1 MDLAGLPG
9 TAEPPRHLCGS
20 WAVPECGLR
29 MGSFA
34 GSHVVGKTLGNFE
47 IVGMLGRGGMGVV
60 YKAIDQ
66 RLQRFVAL
74 KFLGETY
81 KEEGARKRFLRE
93 ARAISA
99 LNHPNI
105 VTIYDIVDEEGELYI
120 VMELVEGQSL
130 RELISG
136 GSGLRVQTA
145 LDYAQQIAEGLGAA
159 HASGIVH
166 RDLKPGNVIITAKS
180 RVKILDFGLAKIE
193 KTASSGLEVT
203 QSMLTKTD
211 AFLGTV
217 AYASPE
223 QSRGRGIDHRTDIFS
238 LGVMLHEMLT
248 GERPFQGESMVE
260 LVCAINYEP
269 PKLLRASK
277 PGLSADL
284 ESIVAK
290 MLEKR
295 PEDRFQSMEE
305 VLKVLRDRAPGQDP
319 TVTLTSLRP
328 ILSGP
333 PVPGSERTSIGVL
346 LFKSLSN
353 DEDDEFL
360 AAGISSEIIRAL
372 SGIPGVRVPSQLA
385 SFRARPQEEGM
396 SLRDMARSLNCR
408 YILTGSLRR
417 AGNKIRVTAELTDA
431 LRETLIWS
439 NRYDRMLEDVFAV
452 QDEIASA
459 IAGAT
464 GGQLIR
470 ARAEEASV
478 AAPEHLDAWGLVR
491 KAYHWLNHAYHAS
504 AIDDALDLL
513 RRAISIEPE
522 YAVAYA
528 FLGFSLTQRLIN
540 FSSKDPAKDF
550 AEAIASV
557 ERALQLSPG
566 DPEVLENAGLVLFN
580 CFQAERATS
589 VLRRA
594 VEVAPFN
601 LVAWGYLGLSL
612 GWAGDGAAVAEG
624 RTILDRVLK
633 TAPDHPSLPYWL
645 YFKAGTCAHQDDF
658 EEAAASARRATEIQP
673 RFALAYMEYANALGM
688 LGKLEEA
695 RAAVAKMT
703 ALNPAI
709 TQDVYSNLVSQ
720 TTGSAQRAEPHLRGL
735 FQAGIY
741 TK

>member
-1 MDLAGLPG
+1 M
-9 TAEPPRHLCGS
+9 
-20 WAVPECGLR
+20 
-29 MGSFA
+29 
-34 GSHVVGKTLGNFE
+34 VGKILGNFE

-60 YKAIDQ
+60 YKARDH
-66 RLQRFVAL
+66 RLERFVAL

-81 KEEGARKRFLRE
+81 KEANARKRFLRE
-93 ARAISA
+93 ARAISS

-105 VTIYDIVDEEGELYI
+105 VTIYDIVDEEDELYF

-136 GSGLRVQTA
+136 TGLSVHTA
-145 LDYAQQIAEGLGAA
+145 LDYAAQIAGGLVSA

-166 RDLKPGNVIITAKS
+166 RDLKPSNVIVTP
-180 RVKILDFGLAKIE
+180 RGNVKILDFGLAKIE
-193 KTASSGLEVT
+193 QASSDLELT
-203 QSMLTKTD
+203 QSMLTKAD

-223 QSRGRGIDHRTDIFS
+223 QSRGRAIDHRTDIFS

-248 GERPFQGESMVE
+248 GERPFQGETMME
-260 LVCAINYEP
+260 LACAINYEP
-269 PKLLRASK
+269 PKPLRASK
-277 PGLSADL
+277 PGLAADL
-284 ESIVAK
+284 EAIVAR

-295 PEDRFQSMEE
+295 PEDRFQDMEE
-305 VLKVLRDRAPGQDP
+305 VSAMLRSRAPGQEP
-319 TVTLTSLRP
+319 ISTVSSLKS
-328 ILSGP
+328 IASGP

-346 LFKSLSN
+346 LFKSLSK
-353 DEDDEFL
+353 DPDDEFL
-360 AAGISSEIIRAL
+360 ASGISSEIIRAL

-385 SFRARPQEEGM
+385 SFRARPQEEGS
-396 SLRDMARSLNCR
+396 SLRDTARALNCR
-408 YILTGSLRR
+408 YILTGTLRR
-417 AGNKIRVTAELTDA
+417 AGSKIRVTAELTDGA
-431 LRETLIWS
+431 RETLIWS
-439 NRYDRMLEDVFAV
+439 NRYDRQLEDVFEV

-464 GGQLIR
+464 GGHIIR

-504 AIDDALDLL
+504 AIDDAVELL
-513 RRAISIEPE
+513 QRAISIEPD
-522 YAVAYA
+522 YAVAHA
-528 FLGFSLTQRLIN
+528 FMGFSLTQRLIN
-540 FSSKDPAKDF
+540 FSSKEPAKDF
-550 AEAIASV
+550 AGAIASV

-580 CFQAERATS
+580 CFQAERATG

-601 LVAWGYLGLSL
+601 LVAWGYLGLCL

-624 RTILDRVLK
+624 RAILDRVLK

-645 YFKAGTCAHQDDF
+645 YFKAGACAHQEDF
-658 EEAAASARRATEIQP
+658 AEAAASARRAAEIQP
-673 RFALAYMEYANALGM
+673 RFALAHLEYANALGM
-688 LGKLEEA
+688 LGKHEEA
-695 RAAVAKMT
+695 RAAAAKMQT
-703 ALNPAI
+703 LSPAI
-709 TQDVYSNLVSQ
+709 TQEVYVNLVQQ
-720 TTGSAQRAEPHLRGL
+720 TTRSPQRAEPHLRGL
-735 FQAGIY
+735 FVAGIY